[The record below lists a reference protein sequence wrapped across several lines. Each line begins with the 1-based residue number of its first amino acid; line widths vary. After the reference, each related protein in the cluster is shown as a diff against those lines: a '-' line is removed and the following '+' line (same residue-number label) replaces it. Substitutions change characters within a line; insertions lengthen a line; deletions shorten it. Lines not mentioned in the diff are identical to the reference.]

1 MLGAFCFPAASRRT
15 NFASTSVSTLHSPRH
30 TVDMRYLSLEWI
42 EKMQQEVAAS
52 ESLAALAQTHSI
64 GVTQVIT
71 NGPEGTVM
79 YHLQVG
85 DGVASFGPG
94 AAPDEH
100 VRMEQTWDTAV
111 SVATEQAPAQEFFIK
126 GLIRISGD
134 PQRLIECAPVFGA
147 LDSAFTAVRS
157 STEYV

>member
-1 MLGAFCFPAASRRT
+1 MSL
-15 NFASTSVSTLHSPRH
+15 RH

-42 EKMQQEVAAS
+42 EQMQKEVAAS
-52 ESLAALAQTHSI
+52 ESLAALAQSHSI

-71 NGPEGTVM
+71 DGPEGTVM

-94 AAPDEH
+94 AAPQEH
-100 VRMEQTWDTAV
+100 VRIEQSWDTSV

-126 GLIRISGD
+126 GLIRMTGD
-134 PQRLIECAPVFGA
+134 AQLLIESAPIFGA
-147 LDSAFTAVRS
+147 LDSVFSTVRNV
-157 STEYV
+157 TEYV